1 VYSTNKTDRH
11 DIAEILLKVAFNSY
25 TIILTLY
32 LYFNREVRDESKTDV
47 DMRIGIHSGKVL
59 SGVIGLNK
67 WQYDVW
73 SDDVTLANKMEA
85 SGIPG

>member
-1 VYSTNKTDRH
+1 VYSTNKTDCH